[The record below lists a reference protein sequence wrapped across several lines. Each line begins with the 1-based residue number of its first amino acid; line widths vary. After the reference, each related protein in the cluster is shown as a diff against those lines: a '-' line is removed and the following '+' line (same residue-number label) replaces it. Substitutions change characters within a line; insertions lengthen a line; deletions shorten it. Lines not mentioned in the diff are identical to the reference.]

1 MKKTKSKIMQE
12 FWEESHIAN
21 NKTRMDMFMVLKKD
35 RDDQNKN
42 SSNIHEKNI
51 FFGDSA
57 TNSTQVKESEV

>member
-1 MKKTKSKIMQE
+1 MKKTKAKIMQE

-21 NKTRMDMFMVLKKD
+21 NKTRMDMFMVLKQE

-42 SSNIHEKNI
+42 SSNIHQKNI

-57 TNSTQVKESEV
+57 TTQVKESEV